1 MRRPS
6 LSLYSCLALL
16 LLSACST
23 SHPTVSRRISGLTS
37 DGVLVDFLHHL
48 STEDGVQAADKLS
61 SQNFERAFIQEVNQE
76 AETLSLPTRVHSI
89 EDLNSFSPEDQ
100 LKLVRGLAEGA
111 SLKNS
116 LHLTPSVVEA
126 AKDRATSV
134 EDIKQVHTTTI
145 PDLRAPFRED
155 HEPYF
160 AADSEIEF
168 DSNSKDLHQINMEL
182 SSWHVAGPAGGTVG
196 AQNGSAVTSNADG
209 LRFSGSFAA
218 DQSAPSIEWKIP
230 DSTGPVLDPA
240 RYDGGLRFRATG
252 LESGS
257 RFRIKL
263 KMLPEHTYQADF
275 EANPE
280 GSDVILLWKDLGMTE
295 NSAGALQSIQIEPL
309 ASPTGSNHFDLKIL
323 GAIYS
328 YRTISA
334 GKMPP
339 NLVADMSYEKDLAA
353 RLYNTKNQQEA
364 LAIVKAG
371 KDAVNAELQKLGMTI
386 KIIDG
391 PLNSQGFFEGIVGQ
405 KQIPVEEGKF
415 ALKHGAYS
423 HLVQI
428 FAMTRDMAPVEI
440 TKFGEFYARIG
451 KLGVHDGWPLWDVF
465 FDAPGAF
472 EPNTAYYWRN
482 LLKDIPFETD
492 LYPH

>member
-1 MRRPS
+1 MRRLS
-6 LSLYSCLALL
+6 LSHHFCLALL
-16 LLSACST
+16 VLSACST
-23 SHPTVSRRISGLTS
+23 SRPTVSRQISGLTS
-37 DGVLVDFLHHL
+37 DGVLVDFLRNL
-48 STEDGVQAADKLS
+48 SSEDGAQAADKLT
-61 SQNFERAFIQEVNQE
+61 SQSFEHNFIQQVNQE
-76 AETLSLPTRVHSI
+76 AETLSLPTRAHSV

-111 SLKNS
+111 SLKES
-116 LHLTPSVVEA
+116 LHLSPGVVQA
-126 AKDRATSV
+126 ARDHVTSV
-134 EDIKQVHTTTI
+134 EDIKQVHAVSI

-160 AADSEIEF
+160 MADSEIEF
-168 DSNSKDLHQINMEL
+168 DSNSKDLHQINLEL
-182 SSWHVAGPAGGTVG
+182 ASWHVGEAAS
-196 AQNGSAVTSNADG
+196 AQNGAAVTSTADG
-209 LRFSGSFAA
+209 LRFSGSIAA
-218 DQSAPSIEWKIP
+218 DQSAPVIEWKP
-230 DSTGPVLDPA
+230 HDGAGPVLDPA

-263 KMLPEHTYQADF
+263 KMLPEHTYQAEF

-280 GSDVILLWKDLGMTE
+280 GSDVILLWKDLGMSE
-295 NSAGALQSIQIEPL
+295 DSAAALQSIQIEPL
-309 ASPTGSNHFDLKIL
+309 TSPSGSNHFDLKIL

-339 NLVADMSYEKDLAA
+339 NLVADGSYEKDLAT
-353 RLYNTKNQQEA
+353 RLYNSKNQQEA

-391 PLNSQGFFEGIVGQ
+391 PLNSEGFFEGIVGQ

-428 FAMTRDMAPVEI
+428 FAMTRDMAPAEI
-440 TKFGEFYARIG
+440 QKFGDFYARIG